1 MKIIKCIAEKIE
13 DELKDAEAYV
23 ELAQKWKKD
32 EPQTAEVFYDLS
44 NEELGHMQRLH
55 EEVVRLIEEYRE
67 NKGEP
72 PEGMM
77 MLYEYLHG
85 KYTDKATRIRV
96 MQGMYRA

>member
-13 DELKDAEAYV
+13 DELQDAEAYV

-55 EEVVRLIEEYRE
+55 EEVARMIEEYRE
-67 NKGEP
+67 EHGDP
-72 PEGMM
+72 PEGMT
-77 MLYEYLHG
+77 MLYDYLHE
-85 KYTDKATRIRV
+85 KYMDKATQIRV
-96 MQGMYRA
+96 MQGMYKA